1 MDEPL
6 EGVINLTLPPGSS
19 EQQSHSERNLNMSQ
33 GPVFTLY
40 AGIKKVN
47 LICATIAG
55 ILMLFVNFSIFID
68 VFFRY
73 FFSRPSIWITEVST
87 YLFLYIIFL
96 ATPFALQQGR
106 HIKVTFLQSRLNAKT
121 IRIINLGCSIL
132 AMVFCLVLIWQ
143 ASRMTWQAYEEKW
156 VSPTVLNAPLVYVY
170 IVMVVGS
177 TLLLVTFLLRAILE
191 FRGRSLQEDGGEDR

>member
-1 MDEPL
+1 
-6 EGVINLTLPPGSS
+6 
-19 EQQSHSERNLNMSQ
+19 MSQ

-40 AGIKKVN
+40 TGIKKVN

-55 ILMLFVNFSIFID
+55 ILILFVNFSIFLD

-106 HIKVTFLQSRLNAKT
+106 HIKVTFLQYHLKANM

-132 AMVFCLVLIWQ
+132 AMTFCAVLLWQ
-143 ASRMTWQAYEEKW
+143 ASRMTWQAYAEKW

-170 IVMVVGS
+170 IVMIIGS
-177 TLLLVTFLLRAILE
+177 ALLLATFLLRAILE
-191 FRGRSLQEDGGEDR
+191 FSGQSLEEDGGENE

>member
-1 MDEPL
+1 
-6 EGVINLTLPPGSS
+6 
-19 EQQSHSERNLNMSQ
+19 MSKD
-33 GPVFTLY
+33 PVFTLY
-40 AGIKKVN
+40 TGIKKVN

-55 ILMLFVNFSIFID
+55 ILILFVNFSIFFD

-73 FFSRPSIWITEVST
+73 FFRSPSIWITEVST

-106 HIKVTFLQSRLNAKT
+106 HIKVTFLRHSLSDAAARL
-121 IRIINLGCSIL
+121 LDLFCSLL
-132 AMVFCLVLIWQ
+132 AMIFCAVLLWQ
-143 ASRMTWQAYEEKW
+143 ASRMTWQAYVEKW

-177 TLLLVTFLLRAILE
+177 TLLLATFLLRAILE
-191 FRGRSLQEDGGEDR
+191 FRGCSLQEEGGEEK